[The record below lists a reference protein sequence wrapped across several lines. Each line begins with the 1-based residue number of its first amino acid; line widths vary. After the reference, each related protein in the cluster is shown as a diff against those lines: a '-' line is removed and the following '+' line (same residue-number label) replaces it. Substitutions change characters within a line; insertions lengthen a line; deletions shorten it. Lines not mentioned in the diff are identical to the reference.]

1 MPGPEE
7 TFQGVGPG
15 WANVNNTPFRM
26 HKIWS
31 HEGGIATPLVAHWPD
46 GIRRRGT
53 ITNEV
58 GHVLDI
64 MATCLEVTGA
74 SYPSEFQGRPILPN
88 EGRSLVPAFKGKS
101 FDDRVLYWDY
111 ASKAAVRDG
120 KWKLLAPTTKKMKW
134 ELYDMEK
141 DRGELNNLANTYP
154 EKVREMAILYENWMA
169 RISSDNSRSEKSLVS
184 TRN

>member
-1 MPGPEE
+1 
-7 TFQGVGPG
+7 
-15 WANVNNTPFRM
+15 M
-26 HKIWS
+26 H
-31 HEGGIATPLVAHWPD
+31 
-46 GIRRRGT
+46 
-53 ITNEV
+53 
-58 GHVLDI
+58 I

-88 EGRSLVPAFKGKS
+88 EGRSLVPAFKGES

-141 DRGELNNLANTYP
+141 DP
-154 EKVREMAILYENWMA
+154 KQYENLF
-169 RISSDNSRSEKSLVS
+169 EKPEYAETLVMLKEKLKAKL
-184 TRN
+184 NEMEKHDLYLNK